1 MQFGF
6 EWHIPRRV
14 LILTVSGDVSLE
26 ELVQFNAAMLSHLE
40 QGIPPVHLVSLG
52 DNIRRVPT
60 NILLIKQTLTYL
72 QHPNMGWTI
81 VVQEKANSLAGFM
94 VSVAAQATGMK
105 MRQVKNASDGVET
118 LARLDHSISSPVS
131 SGSN

>member
-1 MQFGF
+1 MQFGL
-6 EWHIPRRV
+6 EWHMPRRV

-26 ELVQFNAAMLSHLE
+26 ELVQFNTAMLSHLE
-40 QGIPPVHLVSLG
+40 QGVPPVHLVSLG

-81 VVQEKANSLAGFM
+81 IVQEKANSLAGFM

-118 LARLDHSISSPVS
+118 LARLDQSISLPV
-131 SGSN
+131 